1 MKPKTFFLIAAVFG
15 IVLGLSF
22 FFAPATVMSS
32 FGVSADESHQHT
44 ARNFGSAVI
53 GLAVIS
59 WIARNTSDSIARRAI
74 VLGLFMYF
82 IFGSISIISFQL
94 QGNSN
99 VYGLFIIGLH
109 VLLTLG
115 FGYYIFE
122 NRGPIDRQVL

>member
-1 MKPKTFFLIAAVFG
+1 MKLKALLLISA
-15 IVLGLSF
+15 VLGMILGIGF
-22 FFAPATVMSS
+22 FFAPATVMST
-32 FGVSADESHQHT
+32 FGVSAGEAHQHT

-59 WIARNTSDSIARRAI
+59 WVARDARDSIARRAI

-99 VYGLFIIGLH
+99 VYGWFIIVLH
-109 VLLTLG
+109 VLLALG
-115 FGYYIFE
+115 FGYHLII
-122 NRGPIDRQVL
+122 NRSSVD